1 MQWAD
6 THFGEKLSQSMLDSA
21 VEADLG
27 QHKVDRVVHIPKL
40 TLLKIFWLIVLAI
53 ISFLH
58 FGSPLYCGIHA
69 IGDEGNINWVS
80 TCQFFVWRM
89 MTRSTRVHSLS
100 FRLMNDKTKQIDH
113 LNPAALGMRD
123 IQGLAYYED
132 MLLRTAHQVRSH
144 AISSTPDQT
153 PPSVFADLWIEI
165 NGPPAQ
171 RYVDPNIDLV
181 KAAIVHPKVYF
192 VHTY

>member
-1 MQWAD
+1 
-6 THFGEKLSQSMLDSA
+6 MLDSA

-27 QHKVDRVVHIPKL
+27 QKVDRVVHIPKL
-40 TLLKIFWLIVLAI
+40 TFFRIICLIIVAI
-53 ISFLH
+53 ILFLQ
-58 FGSPLYCGIHA
+58 FGSPLFCGIHA

-89 MTRSTRVHSLS
+89 MTRSTRVHSLT

-113 LNPAALGMRD
+113 LSPATLGMKD

-132 MLLRTAHQVRSH
+132 MLLRTAHQVGSH

-153 PPSVFADLWIEI
+153 PPSVFADIWVEI

-171 RYVDPNIDLV
+171 RYVDPNIDLM
-181 KAAIVHPKVYF
+181 KAKIEHIKVHLVN
-192 VHTY
+192 TY